1 MVTGSFS
8 DYDVEN
14 IRRRAFTMSKDTE
27 TMKHNAEVAQF
38 RFALIAPV
46 IQGLYPDASA
56 TAYYK
61 RVTASPLT
69 LPDGSTVTYSYKTLE
84 KWKSQYSIGG
94 LDALMPGTR
103 SDKGIPRALNEDAI
117 AEIYRIKE
125 EHPRMNATQIYTH
138 LVRESFIPATVS
150 VDSVQRFI
158 RHNDLKSARDPN
170 LRDRKSFEEDEFG
183 KIWQADTCYLP
194 HITEDGTSR
203 RVYCIMIIDDHSR
216 LLVGGELF
224 YTDNACNFQKVLKDA
239 IATYG
244 IPDKLYVDNGCS
256 YSNAQLSMICV
267 SLGILLLHTR
277 VRDGASKGKVERHFR
292 TLKERWLYTLDI
304 NKITSLSQFNGM
316 LKDYMR
322 DYNTTFHRGI
332 DTIPLERY
340 QASKDHPRKPESRQW
355 LDDCFYN
362 RITRK
367 VRKDS
372 TISIDKVC
380 YDVPMQFISAKVEV
394 RYLPD
399 DMTSA
404 YILFDGEKFP
414 IRQTSRND
422 NCHTRRN
429 NPPAIDYSKAG
440 GEA

>member
-1 MVTGSFS
+1 
-8 DYDVEN
+8 
-14 IRRRAFTMSKDTE
+14 MSKDTE

-170 LRDRKSFEEDEFG
+170 LRDRKAFEEDEFG

-194 HITEDGTSR
+194 HITEDGTSK

-224 YTDNACNFQKVLKDA
+224 YNDNACNFQKVLKDA

>member
-1 MVTGSFS
+1 
-8 DYDVEN
+8 
-14 IRRRAFTMSKDTE
+14 MSKDTQ
-27 TMKHNAEVAQF
+27 TIKHDAEIAQF

-46 IQGLYPDASA
+46 IQGLFPDASA

-84 KWKSQYSIGG
+84 KWKSLYTIGG
-94 LDALMPGTR
+94 LDALMPR
-103 SDKGIPRALNEDAI
+103 VRADKGIPRALNEDAI
-117 AEIYRIKE
+117 SEIYRIKG
-125 EHPRMNATQIYTH
+125 EHPRMNATQIHDH
-138 LVRESFIPATVS
+138 LIREAFIPATVS

-170 LRDRKSFEEDEFG
+170 LRDRKAFEEDAFG

-194 HITEDGTSR
+194 YITEDGRSR

-224 YTDNACNFQKVLKDA
+224 YNDNACNFQKVLKDA

-256 YSNAQLSMICV
+256 YSNEQLSMICV
-267 SLGILLLHTR
+267 SLGILLLHTKI
-277 VRDGASKGKVERHFR
+277 RDGASKGKVERHFR
-292 TLKERWLYTLDI
+292 TLKERWLYTLDMESV
-304 NKITSLSQFNGM
+304 TSLSQFNGM

-332 DTIPLERY
+332 DGVPLERY
-340 QASKDHPRKPESRQW
+340 RNSKDHPRKPQSRQW

-372 TISIDKVC
+372 TITIDKVC
-380 YDVPMQFISAKVEV
+380 YDVPMQFISAKVDI

-404 YILFDGEKFP
+404 YILFDDRKFP
-414 IRQTSRND
+414 IRQTDRND
-422 NCHTRRN
+422 NCHTKRN
-429 NPPAIDYSKAG
+429 NLPAIDYAKAG
-440 GEA
+440 GAS

>member
-1 MVTGSFS
+1 M
-8 DYDVEN
+8 
-14 IRRRAFTMSKDTE
+14 
-27 TMKHNAEVAQF
+27 AQF

-216 LLVGGELF
+216 LLAGGELF
-224 YTDNACNFQKVLKDA
+224 YNDNACNFQKVLKDA

>member
-1 MVTGSFS
+1 
-8 DYDVEN
+8 
-14 IRRRAFTMSKDTE
+14 MSKDTE

-125 EHPRMNATQIYTH
+125 EHPRMNATQIYKH
-138 LVRESFIPATVS
+138 LVQESFIPATVS

-170 LRDRKSFEEDEFG
+170 LRDRKAFEEDEFG

-194 HITEDGTSR
+194 HITEDGTSK

-224 YTDNACNFQKVLKDA
+224 YNDNACNFQKVLKDA

-292 TLKERWLYTLDI
+292 TLKERWLYTLDMESI
-304 NKITSLSQFNGM
+304 QSLAQFNGM

-404 YILFDGEKFP
+404 YILFEGEKFP

>member
-1 MVTGSFS
+1 
-8 DYDVEN
+8 
-14 IRRRAFTMSKDTE
+14 MSKDTQ
-27 TMKHNAEVAQF
+27 TIKHDAEIAQF

-46 IQGLYPDASA
+46 IQGLFPDASA

-84 KWKSQYSIGG
+84 KWKSLYTIGG
-94 LDALMPGTR
+94 LDALMPR
-103 SDKGIPRALNEDAI
+103 VRADKGIPRALNEDAI
-117 AEIYRIKE
+117 SEIYRIKG
-125 EHPRMNATQIYTH
+125 EHPRMNATQIHDH
-138 LVRESFIPATVS
+138 LIREAFIPATVS

-170 LRDRKSFEEDEFG
+170 LRDRKAFEEDAFG

-194 HITEDGTSR
+194 YITEDGRSR

-216 LLVGGELF
+216 LLVGGQLF
-224 YTDNACNFQKVLKDA
+224 YNDNAYNFQKVLKDA

-256 YSNAQLSMICV
+256 YSNEQLSMICV
-267 SLGILLLHTR
+267 SLGILLLHTKI
-277 VRDGASKGKVERHFR
+277 RDGASKGKVERHFR
-292 TLKERWLYTLDI
+292 TLKERWLYTLDMESV
-304 NKITSLSQFNGM
+304 TSLSQFNGM

-332 DTIPLERY
+332 DGVPLERY
-340 QASKDHPRKPESRQW
+340 RNSKDHPRKPQSRQW

-372 TISIDKVC
+372 TITIDKVC
-380 YDVPMQFISAKVEV
+380 YDVPMQFISAKVDI

-404 YILFDGEKFP
+404 YILFDDRKFP
-414 IRQTSRND
+414 IRQTDRND
-422 NCHTRRN
+422 NCHTKRN
-429 NPPAIDYSKAG
+429 NLPAIDYAKAG
-440 GEA
+440 GAS

>member
-1 MVTGSFS
+1 
-8 DYDVEN
+8 
-14 IRRRAFTMSKDTE
+14 MSKDSE
-27 TMKHNAEVAQF
+27 TIKHDAEMAQF

-46 IQGLYPDASA
+46 VQGLYPDASE

-61 RVTASPLT
+61 RVTEKPLT
-69 LPDGSTVTYSYKTLE
+69 LPDGSTVSYSYKTLE
-84 KWKSQYSIGG
+84 KWKSLYRNGG
-94 LDALMPGTR
+94 LDALMPNTR
-103 SDKGIPRALNEDAI
+103 SDKGISRALGDEAI
-117 AEIYRIKE
+117 AEIYRLKNE
-125 EHPRMNATQIYTH
+125 FPRMNATQIYER
-138 LVRESFIPATVS
+138 LVRDSFIPAVVS

-170 LRDRKSFEEDEFG
+170 LRDRKAFEEDEFG

-194 HITEDGTSR
+194 YITEEGKTR
-203 RVYCIMIIDDHSR
+203 RVYCIMVIDDHSR

-224 YTDNACNFQKVLKDA
+224 YNDNAANFQKVLKNA
-239 IATYG
+239 IAAYG

-256 YSNAQLSMICV
+256 YSNEQLSMICV
-267 SLGILLLHTR
+267 SLGILLLHTK

-304 NKITSLSQFNGM
+304 DSITSLAQFNE
-316 LKDYMR
+316 LLREYMR
-322 DYNTTFHRGI
+322 SYNTTFHRGI
-332 DTIPLERY
+332 NAIPLDRY
-340 QASKDHPRKPESRQW
+340 EATKEHPRKPQSREW

-372 TISIDKVC
+372 TVTIDSVC
-380 YDVPMQFISAKVEV
+380 YDVPMQFISAKVDI

-399 DMTSA
+399 DMSTA
-404 YILFDGEKFP
+404 YILCDGKKFP
-414 IRQTSRND
+414 IRRTDRNE
-422 NCHTRRN
+422 NCRTKRRN
-429 NPPAIDYSKAG
+429 LPAIDYAKAG

>member
-1 MVTGSFS
+1 
-8 DYDVEN
+8 
-14 IRRRAFTMSKDTE
+14 MSKDTE

-170 LRDRKSFEEDEFG
+170 LRDRKAFEEDEFG

-440 GEA
+440 GES

>member
-1 MVTGSFS
+1 
-8 DYDVEN
+8 
-14 IRRRAFTMSKDTE
+14 MSKNTE

-170 LRDRKSFEEDEFG
+170 LRDRKAFEEDEFG

-194 HITEDGTSR
+194 HITEDGTSK

-224 YTDNACNFQKVLKDA
+224 YNDNACNFQKVLKDA

-277 VRDGASKGKVERHFR
+277 IRDGASKGKVERHFR

-440 GEA
+440 GES

>member
-1 MVTGSFS
+1 
-8 DYDVEN
+8 
-14 IRRRAFTMSKDTE
+14 MSKDTE

-170 LRDRKSFEEDEFG
+170 LRDRKAFEEDEFG

-216 LLVGGELF
+216 LLAGGELF
-224 YTDNACNFQKVLKDA
+224 YNDNACNFQKVLKDA

-292 TLKERWLYTLDI
+292 TLKERWLYTLDMESI
-304 NKITSLSQFNGM
+304 QSLAQFNGM

-404 YILFDGEKFP
+404 YILFEGEKFP

-440 GEA
+440 GES

>member
-1 MVTGSFS
+1 
-8 DYDVEN
+8 
-14 IRRRAFTMSKDTE
+14 MSKDTE

-170 LRDRKSFEEDEFG
+170 LRDRKAFEEDEFG

-194 HITEDGTSR
+194 HITEDGTSK

-224 YTDNACNFQKVLKDA
+224 YNDNACNFQKVLKDA

-304 NKITSLSQFNGM
+304 NKITSLSQFNVM

-340 QASKDHPRKPESRQW
+340 QASKDHPRQPESRQW

-372 TISIDKVC
+372 TISIDRVC
-380 YDVPMQFISAKVEV
+380 YDVPMQFISAKVDV

-440 GEA
+440 GES

>member
-1 MVTGSFS
+1 
-8 DYDVEN
+8 
-14 IRRRAFTMSKDTE
+14 MSKDTE

-170 LRDRKSFEEDEFG
+170 LRDRKAFEEDEFG

-194 HITEDGTSR
+194 HITEDGTSK
-203 RVYCIMIIDDHSR
+203 RVYCIMIIDDHSS

-224 YTDNACNFQKVLKDA
+224 YNDNACNFQKVLKDA

-292 TLKERWLYTLDI
+292 TLKERWLYTLDMESI
-304 NKITSLSQFNGM
+304 QSLAQFNGM

-404 YILFDGEKFP
+404 YILFEGEKFP

>member
-1 MVTGSFS
+1 MVNGIFFP
-8 DYDVEN
+8 YDKEN
-14 IRRRAFTMSKDTE
+14 IRRKIFIMNKDTE
-27 TMKHNAEVAQF
+27 TIKHNAEVAQF
-38 RFALIAPV
+38 LFALIAPV

-84 KWKSQYSIGG
+84 KWKSQYNIGG
-94 LDALMPGTR
+94 LDALMPATR
-103 SDKGIPRALNEDAI
+103 SDKGISRSLNEEAI

-125 EHPRMNATQIYTH
+125 ENPRMNATRIYEH

-158 RHNDLKSARDPN
+158 KHNDLKSARNLN
-170 LRDRKSFEEDEFG
+170 LRDRKAFEEDEFG

-194 HITEDGTSR
+194 YITEDGRTR

-224 YTDNACNFQKVLKDA
+224 YNDNAYNFQKVLKDA

-256 YSNAQLSMICV
+256 YSNEQLSMICI
-267 SLGILLLHTR
+267 SLGIVLLHTR
-277 VRDGASKGKVERHFR
+277 IRDGASKGKVERHFR

-304 NKITSLSQFNGM
+304 SSITSLVQFNGM
-316 LKDYMR
+316 LRDYIR

-332 DTIPLERY
+332 DCIPLQRY
-340 QASKDHPRKPESRQW
+340 EASKDHPRRPDSRQW
-355 LDDCFYN
+355 LDDCFLN

-372 TISIDKVC
+372 TVTIDNVC
-380 YDVPMQFISAKVEV
+380 YDVPMQFISAKVDI

-399 DMTSA
+399 DMSSA
-404 YILFDGEKFP
+404 YILFEGEKFP

-422 NCHTRRN
+422 NCHTKRN
-429 NPPAIDYSKAG
+429 NLPAIDYSKAG
-440 GEA
+440 GES

>member
-1 MVTGSFS
+1 
-8 DYDVEN
+8 
-14 IRRRAFTMSKDTE
+14 MSKDTE

-170 LRDRKSFEEDEFG
+170 LRDRKAFEEDEFG

-194 HITEDGTSR
+194 HITEDGTSK

-224 YTDNACNFQKVLKDA
+224 YNDNACNFQKVLKDA

-292 TLKERWLYTLDI
+292 TLKERWLYTLDMESI
-304 NKITSLSQFNGM
+304 QSLAQFNGM

-332 DTIPLERY
+332 DTIPLERS

-404 YILFDGEKFP
+404 YILFEGEKFP

>member
-1 MVTGSFS
+1 
-8 DYDVEN
+8 
-14 IRRRAFTMSKDTE
+14 MSKDTE

-216 LLVGGELF
+216 LLAGGELF
-224 YTDNACNFQKVLKDA
+224 YNDNACNFQKVLKDA

-372 TISIDKVC
+372 TISIDRVC

>member
-1 MVTGSFS
+1 
-8 DYDVEN
+8 
-14 IRRRAFTMSKDTE
+14 MSKDTE
-27 TMKHNAEVAQF
+27 KTKHNAEIAQF

-61 RVTASPLT
+61 RVTAFPLT
-69 LPDGSTVTYSYKTLE
+69 LPDGSTVSYSYKTLE
-84 KWKSQYSIGG
+84 KWKSQYTLGG
-94 LDALMPGTR
+94 LDALMPNAR
-103 SDKGIPRALNEDAI
+103 SDKGISRALNEDAI
-117 AEIYRIKE
+117 AEIYHIKE
-125 EHPRMNATQIYTH
+125 EHPRMNATQIYEH
-138 LVRESFIPATVS
+138 LVREAFIPATVS

-170 LRDRKSFEEDEFG
+170 LRDRKAYEEDKFG

-194 HITEDGTSR
+194 YITEDGRSR

-224 YTDNACNFQKVLKDA
+224 YNDNAYNFQKVLKNA
-239 IATYG
+239 IAAYG

-256 YSNAQLSMICV
+256 YSNEQLSMICV
-267 SLGILLLHTR
+267 SLGILLLHTKI
-277 VRDGASKGKVERHFR
+277 RDGASKGKVELHFR

-304 NKITSLSQFNGM
+304 NSITSLSQFNGM

-322 DYNTTFHRGI
+322 NYNTTFHRGI
-332 DTIPLERY
+332 SGVPLERY
-340 QASKDHPRKPESRQW
+340 QASKDHPRKPLSRQW

-372 TISIDKVC
+372 TITIDKIC
-380 YDVPMQFISAKVEV
+380 FDVPMQFISAKVDI

-399 DMTSA
+399 DMDSA
-404 YILFDGEKFP
+404 YILFDDKKFP
-414 IRQTSRND
+414 IRQTNRNE
-422 NCHTRRN
+422 NCRTKRN
-429 NPPAIDYSKAG
+429 NLPMIDYSKAG
-440 GEA
+440 GKS

>member
-170 LRDRKSFEEDEFG
+170 LRDRKAFEEDEFG

-194 HITEDGTSR
+194 HITEDGTSK

-224 YTDNACNFQKVLKDA
+224 YNDNACNFQKVLKDA

-292 TLKERWLYTLDI
+292 TLKERWLYTLDMESI
-304 NKITSLSQFNGM
+304 QSLAQFNGI

-404 YILFDGEKFP
+404 YILFEGEKFP

>member
-1 MVTGSFS
+1 
-8 DYDVEN
+8 
-14 IRRRAFTMSKDTE
+14 MSKDTE

-170 LRDRKSFEEDEFG
+170 LRDRKAFEEDEFG

>member
-1 MVTGSFS
+1 
-8 DYDVEN
+8 
-14 IRRRAFTMSKDTE
+14 MSKNTE

-170 LRDRKSFEEDEFG
+170 LRDRKAFEEDEFG

-194 HITEDGTSR
+194 HITEDGTSK

-224 YTDNACNFQKVLKDA
+224 YNDYACNFQKVLKDA

-292 TLKERWLYTLDI
+292 TLKERWLYTLDMESI
-304 NKITSLSQFNGM
+304 QSLAQFNGM

-404 YILFDGEKFP
+404 YILFEGEKFP

>member
-1 MVTGSFS
+1 
-8 DYDVEN
+8 
-14 IRRRAFTMSKDTE
+14 MSKDTE

-170 LRDRKSFEEDEFG
+170 LRDRKAFEEDEFG

-224 YTDNACNFQKVLKDA
+224 YNDNACNFQKVLKDA

-277 VRDGASKGKVERHFR
+277 IRDGASKGKVERHFR

>member
-1 MVTGSFS
+1 
-8 DYDVEN
+8 
-14 IRRRAFTMSKDTE
+14 MSKDTE

-170 LRDRKSFEEDEFG
+170 LRDRKAFEEDEFG

-194 HITEDGTSR
+194 HITEDGTSK

-224 YTDNACNFQKVLKDA
+224 YNDNACNFQKVLKDA

-340 QASKDHPRKPESRQW
+340 QASKDHPRQPESRQW

-440 GEA
+440 GES

>member
-138 LVRESFIPATVS
+138 LVQESFIPATVS

-158 RHNDLKSARDPN
+158 RHNDLKSARNPN
-170 LRDRKSFEEDEFG
+170 LRDRKAFEEDEFG

-194 HITEDGTSR
+194 HITEDGTSK

-224 YTDNACNFQKVLKDA
+224 YNDNACNFQKVLKDA

-292 TLKERWLYTLDI
+292 TLKERWLYTLDMESI
-304 NKITSLSQFNGM
+304 QSLAQFNGM

-404 YILFDGEKFP
+404 YILFEGEKFP

>member
-158 RHNDLKSARDPN
+158 RHNDLKSAKDPN
-170 LRDRKSFEEDEFG
+170 LRDRKAFEEDEFG

-216 LLVGGELF
+216 LLAGGELF
-224 YTDNACNFQKVLKDA
+224 YNDNACNFQKVLKDA

-372 TISIDKVC
+372 TISIDRVC

-440 GEA
+440 GES

>member
-1 MVTGSFS
+1 
-8 DYDVEN
+8 
-14 IRRRAFTMSKDTE
+14 MSKDTE

-103 SDKGIPRALNEDAI
+103 SDKGIPRVLTEDAI

-216 LLVGGELF
+216 LLAGGELF
-224 YTDNACNFQKVLKDA
+224 YNDNACNFQKVLKDA

>member
-1 MVTGSFS
+1 
-8 DYDVEN
+8 
-14 IRRRAFTMSKDTE
+14 MSKDTE

-125 EHPRMNATQIYTH
+125 EHPRMNATQIYKH
-138 LVRESFIPATVS
+138 LVQESFIPATVS

-158 RHNDLKSARDPN
+158 RHNDLKSARNPN
-170 LRDRKSFEEDEFG
+170 LRDRKAFEEDEFG

-194 HITEDGTSR
+194 HITEDGTSK

-224 YTDNACNFQKVLKDA
+224 YNDNACNFQKVLKDA

-292 TLKERWLYTLDI
+292 TLKERWLYTLDMESI
-304 NKITSLSQFNGM
+304 QSLAQFNGM

-404 YILFDGEKFP
+404 YILFEGEKFP

>member
-1 MVTGSFS
+1 
-8 DYDVEN
+8 
-14 IRRRAFTMSKDTE
+14 MSKDTE

-170 LRDRKSFEEDEFG
+170 LRDRKAFEEDEFG

-224 YTDNACNFQKVLKDA
+224 YNDNACNFQKVLKDA

-292 TLKERWLYTLDI
+292 TLKERWLYTLDMEYI
-304 NKITSLSQFNGM
+304 QSLAQFNGM

-404 YILFDGEKFP
+404 YILFEGEKFP